1 MCFASKEKEYPLLL
15 KKKDVI
21 ISRREMMI
29 AFVAL
34 FFKFKVLMKTELTGY
49 LKQKNKLWLNLI

>member
-1 MCFASKEKEYPLLL
+1 
-15 KKKDVI
+15 
-21 ISRREMMI
+21 MI